1 MGATGG
7 QLYSVAEIADRFNRM
22 AKSLA
27 KELLPNGHQSGNH
40 WMASGIDD
48 TGKSASLFLYLN
60 GPRMGKWNDAGNAVA
75 GEDHGDMI
83 DLLALK
89 RHAGDRKAALQDAKA
104 RLGIHDTWSKDIPVP
119 SPAELQRKADEARQR
134 DEVRASEEQRE
145 REGKMRGARAL
156 YLHKDATALA
166 GTHAERYLVNR
177 GLSAAPVGEWPG
189 SLRFHPEVWNRE
201 HSVKIYAMLGM
212 VLAWNGEKQIHV
224 ATHRTYLQHCKRRG
238 WIKIDGKNAR
248 MSLGPWGGGFIP
260 INKGSSGK
268 SMTDMHPDEP
278 VYMAE
283 GIEKCIAIR
292 MKMPG
297 ARIISGLNLKNMGA
311 VILPPQARR
320 LVMVVDND
328 IDPRE
333 GAAMERAIARQQ
345 ARGLHVQLVRP
356 PSPYKDIDEWMIA
369 VAPDPVQLQ
378 REVAA

>member
-1 MGATGG
+1 MALAT
-7 QLYSVAEIADRFNRM
+7 QLYSVAEIAERFNAL
-22 AKSLA
+22 AKSLS
-27 KELLPNGHQSGNH
+27 KELLPNGHLSGNH

-48 TGKSASLFLYLN
+48 TGKSASLYVHLS
-60 GPRMGKWNDAGNAVA
+60 GPRIGHWSDAGNALP
-75 GEDHGDMI
+75 GEDRGDML

-89 RHAGDRKAALQDAKA
+89 RHGGDRKAAIADAKA
-104 RLGIHDTWSKDIPVP
+104 RLGIVDNWSKDAPRP
-119 SPAELQRKADEARQR
+119 SQAELQARAEQARQR
-134 DEVRASEEQRE
+134 EEARAAEEAQE
-145 REGKMRGARAL
+145 RAGKMRGARAL
-156 YLHKDATALA
+156 YLHEAAKPIA
-166 GTHAERYLVNR
+166 GSIAERYLVNR
-177 GLSAAPVGEWPG
+177 GLSCEPLGEWPG

-201 HSVKIYAMLGM
+201 HRVKMYAMLGM
-212 VLAWNGEKQIHV
+212 VLAWDGSRQIHV
-224 ATHRTYLQHCKRRG
+224 ATHRTYLQNCPRRG
-238 WIKIDGKNAR
+238 WTKIDGKNAR

-356 PSPYKDIDEWMIA
+356 PAPYKDIDEWMIA
-369 VAPDPVQLQ
+369 VAPGAVPLQ
-378 REVAA
+378 QGRAA